1 VLLDPPEDSLV
12 MREEIFGPLLPV
24 KSYDDFN
31 EAVDYVLARD
41 KPLPSMPSTA
51 TPTRVERVLER
62 VSAGMACVNDVLI
75 QFGQSDFPIG
85 GVGASG
91 MGAYHGHT
99 GFLAFS
105 KQMPVL
111 YQSRLNGMKLF
122 DPPYSNFTAPPGALA
137 DWRLKAHRRV
147 SRKYARWRAYRFLQT
162 ARRPA

>member
-1 VLLDPPEDSLV
+1 

-24 KSYDDFN
+24 KSYEDMN
-31 EAVDYVLARD
+31 EAVAYVLARD
-41 KPLPSMPSTA
+41 KPLA
-51 TPTRVERVLER
+51 FYAFDRDNARVERVLER

-75 QFGQSDFPIG
+75 QFGQSEFPIG

-122 DPPYSNFTAPPGALA
+122 DAPYKPFTT
-137 DWRLKAHRRV
+137 RLV
-147 SRKYARWRAYRFLQT
+147 RWLT
-162 ARRPA
+162 GG